1 MTDSTNTCTEVFI
14 GLGANTGD
22 PLAQLELARKRI
34 ASDIGLIL
42 QASSL
47 YLSEPWGDP
56 DQPWF
61 HNQVVQVSS
70 ALDPSTIMQALLAI
84 ERDLGRVR
92 DKPNAPRTIDLDL
105 LFHGQKTCKSGDL
118 VLPHPRLELRNF
130 VLIPM
135 MEIAA
140 GFVHPRTGLTMEEH
154 YIQSPDTLEVCMIE
168 QP

>member
-1 MTDSTNTCTEVFI
+1 MSDPAHTCNDVFI
-14 GLGANTGD
+14 GLGANTGA
-22 PLAQLELARKRI
+22 PMEQLHLARERI
-34 ASDIGLIL
+34 ASDIGPIL

-70 ALDPSTIMQALLAI
+70 TLEPSTIMQALLAI

-92 DKPNAPRTIDLDL
+92 DKPNAPRSIDLDL
-105 LFHGQKTCKSGDL
+105 LFHGQKTCESADL

-154 YIQSPDTLEVCMIE
+154 YIQSPDPLEVCMIE